1 MKYKNLCSKAN
12 EIRLKVLNTA
22 KKANWSGS
30 HLGGTFSCIEI
41 LVALYYANILK
52 IDVKKPNWVER
63 DRLLIGKGHAH
74 LALYHIWA
82 DIGFIDSA
90 MLQKYGT
97 DGSALG
103 QQLNH
108 KIPGSEY
115 NTGSL
120 GHVIGIGSGMALAA
134 KLDSKRYYSYALV
147 GDAECEEGSIWESV
161 MFAGQNKLS
170 NLITIVD
177 RNWMSVMD
185 KFEENSVAARLEQM
199 FKSCNWEVKTVDGHD
214 YEQLISVLKL
224 RQKMTKPLVI
234 IADTIKGKGVSFMEN
249 NINWHSGIPSE
260 NEYQTAIAELSYNE
274 NSSN

>member
-1 MKYKNLCSKAN
+1 MKYKNLCIKAN
-12 EIRLKVLNTA
+12 EIRLNVLNTA
-22 KKANWSGS
+22 KKTNWSGS
-30 HLGGTFSCIEI
+30 HLGGTYSCIEI
-41 LVALYYANILK
+41 LVALYYSNNLK
-52 IDVKKPNWVER
+52 IDVKKPRWIER

-82 DIGFIDSA
+82 DIGFIDESI
-90 MLQKYGT
+90 LKKYGNN
-97 DGSALG
+97 GSILG
-103 QQLNH
+103 QQLNY

-134 KLDSKRYYSYALV
+134 KLDNRNYYTYALV

-161 MFAGQNKLS
+161 MFAGQNKLN
-170 NLITIVD
+170 NLIAIVD

-185 KFEENSVAARLEQM
+185 KLDNNSIAGRLEQM
-199 FKSCNWEVKTVDGHD
+199 FMSCKWEVKTVNGHD
-214 YEQLISVLKL
+214 YEQLISAFKL
-224 RQKMTKPLVI
+224 RKKMSKPLAI

-260 NEYQTAIAELSYNE
+260 IEYQNALAELNQNVYA
-274 NSSN
+274 